1 MKRPALL
8 LSLVVLASCSSS
20 AAPPTTTS
28 STPSTS
34 IVATTT
40 PSTTTTTTT
49 TTTVPS
55 TTTTPPRTT
64 TTAPLETTFQS
75 ILDRYD
81 SAVNAILADPR
92 VANEPNDPNVK
103 AYLALFQKDATFPAG
118 VVTYWAEEG
127 AKGRFYKPGPAGV
140 LQRSRLLKVTTTTAT
155 EARFTMCA
163 YQSMTVVDANGGQ
176 LEGIGGVAPV
186 DVVALNIDGVWLLR
200 DLTKRAGDECPK
212 VPAT

>member
-1 MKRPALL
+1 MKHRFLTLACVAL
-8 LSLVVLASCSSS
+8 AACSSS
-20 AAPPTTTS
+20 TAPTTT
-28 STPSTS
+28 TVTSTS
-34 IVATTT
+34 TTTAVATTT
-40 PSTTTTTTT
+40 TSTTTTSTTAAQTATVPTTTTTTA
-49 TTTVPS
+49 V
-55 TTTTPPRTT
+55 
-64 TTAPLETTFQS
+64 PLETTFQS

-81 SAVNAILADPR
+81 AAVNAILADPR
-92 VANEPNDPNVK
+92 VANDLNDPNVK

-118 VVTYWAEEG
+118 IVTYWAEEG
-127 AKGRFYKPGPAGV
+127 AKGRFYRPGPAGV
-140 LQRSRLLKVTTTTAT
+140 LQRSRLLKVSSSTAT
-155 EARFTMCA
+155 EAKFTICA